1 MARIFNFSAGPAILP
16 EDVLREAQEELVD
29 YKGAGMSIME
39 MSHRGKEYE
48 AVHNEAIANL
58 KRLMGLGDDHAVI
71 FQTGGASAQ
80 FALVPM
86 NLLGPGQTAD
96 YINAGSWGAK
106 AVKEAKIIG
115 AVNIAADTRKAAP
128 ARMPRQDE
136 LKLTPNA
143 AYLHLTTNETIEGTQ
158 LKSLPQTDAPLV
170 GDMSSDI
177 LSRPIDFSKFG
188 LIYAGAQK
196 NIGPAGVTLVAI
208 RKDLVERS
216 PETIPAIFRY
226 KTHVAE
232 NSLYNTPPCFAI
244 YLVLLV
250 TRWIDAQG
258 GLAALAQ
265 RNAEKAALLY
275 ATIDN
280 SGGYYRGT
288 AAVED
293 RSDMNVTFRLPSEE
307 LEEAFVKEAAKHG
320 MKGLKGH
327 RSVGGIRA
335 SIYNAFPRAGVE
347 ALVSFM
353 RDFQARN
360 G

>member
-1 MARIFNFSAGPAILP
+1 MARVFNFSAGPAILP
-16 EDVLREAQEELVD
+16 EPVLREAQTNLVD
-29 YKGAGMSIME
+29 YQGAGMSIME

-58 KRLMGLGDDHAVI
+58 RQLMGLGDEHAVL

-96 YINAGSWGAK
+96 YVNAGSWGAK
-106 AVKEAKIIG
+106 AIKEAKIVG
-115 AVNIAADTRKAAP
+115 SVNVAADTSKAKP
-128 ARMPRQDE
+128 ARMPAPGE
-136 LKLTPNA
+136 LRLTPGA
-143 AYLHLTTNETIEGTQ
+143 AYLHITTNETIEGTQ
-158 LKSLPQTDAPLV
+158 MKYVPEIDAPLV
-170 GDMSSDI
+170 ADMSSDF
-177 LSRPIDFSKFG
+177 LSRPMPFSKFG

-196 NIGPAGVTLVAI
+196 NIGPAGVTVVAI
-208 RKDLVERS
+208 RKDLAERA
-216 PETIPAIFRY
+216 PATLPAIFRY
-226 KTHVAE
+226 KTHIAE

-244 YLVLLV
+244 YMVMLVS
-250 TRWIDAQG
+250 RWILAQG
-258 GLAALAQ
+258 GLEALAR
-265 RNAEKAALLY
+265 RNAEKAALIY
-275 ATIDN
+275 ETIDN
-280 SGGYYRGT
+280 SGGFYRGT
-288 AAVED
+288 AAIED

-307 LEEAFVKEAAKHG
+307 LEEKFVKEASAQG

-335 SIYNAFPRAGVE
+335 SIYNAFPREGVE

-353 RDFQARN
+353 RDFLARN